1 MTISYYFRDAR
12 VKMCCL
18 ESVMTVVTRGTMNN
32 TGFQKKKKSCNFSFN
47 ILSLQSLS
55 VVMYMLQT
63 DCTIE
68 RLDCTILLSMLGIKT
83 FSQFVFFF
91 L

>member
-1 MTISYYFRDAR
+1 MLFGICDDSSNKGNHEQYR
-12 VKMCCL
+12 L
-18 ESVMTVVTRGTMNN
+18 P
-32 TGFQKKKKSCNFSFN
+32 KKKKSCNFSFN

-63 DCTIE
+63 DCTIK